1 MFTDIKL
8 KNYKSLINTEV
19 DFSEKRNEPK
29 PIILIYGEN
38 GIGKSDFASAFLTL
52 CDSLQ
57 TMSARKAIQ
66 QFLEKKSSLDDI
78 PEDTLLK
85 VISESLKDTA
95 SIIKNCR
102 TKNSRENMVL
112 EFGFVIDGDCGR
124 YLLEY
129 DETKIVREKLD
140 FVLNKN
146 KTNFYDITDEHIRLN
161 DKLFSDMEYAR
172 EFRQLLKQY
181 QGKHSLLSVLL
192 FEIEEKADGYTE
204 SKISHRLACV
214 LKSFV
219 TMSVKIKSGKKKNQ
233 GIIGVSKKILTQ
245 LEQGEID
252 IREEGELSRAEEL
265 LSEFFSRVYSD
276 IKYAYYKKEYKD
288 DKIEYQLIFR
298 KVIYGT
304 AMDIEAE
311 HESAGTL
318 HLLDVLPFLLMAVHG
333 ETVIIDELDTGIH
346 DLLVYH
352 ILNSM
357 LDSVKGQLIITTHNT
372 MLLETEINPAYIYTF
387 MADRDANKSLL
398 PITYYED
405 RRHPNLNYRN
415 RYLKGMYGGVP
426 SSMDIDFEEL
436 WEILE

>member
-1 MFTDIKL
+1 
-8 KNYKSLINTEV
+8 
-19 DFSEKRNEPK
+19 
-29 PIILIYGEN
+29 
-38 GIGKSDFASAFLTL
+38 
-52 CDSLQ
+52 
-57 TMSARKAIQ
+57 
-66 QFLEKKSSLDDI
+66 
-78 PEDTLLK
+78 
-85 VISESLKDTA
+85 
-95 SIIKNCR
+95 
-102 TKNSRENMVL
+102 MVL